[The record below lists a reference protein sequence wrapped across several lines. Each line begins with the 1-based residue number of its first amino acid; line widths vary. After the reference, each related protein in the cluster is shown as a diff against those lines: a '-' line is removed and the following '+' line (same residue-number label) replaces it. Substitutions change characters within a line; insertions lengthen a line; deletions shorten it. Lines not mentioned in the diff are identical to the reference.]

1 MKQNSRIA
9 LAVDTY
15 SSFDDDD
22 DDGCDGEYVKR
33 KLSNHTQ
40 SSTRWMEMEEKFVN

>member
-9 LAVDTY
+9 VAVDTY

-22 DDGCDGEYVKR
+22 DGCDGEFVKSI
-33 KLSNHTQ
+33 LSSHTQ
-40 SSTRWMEMEEKFVN
+40 SSTRWMEMEEKLIN